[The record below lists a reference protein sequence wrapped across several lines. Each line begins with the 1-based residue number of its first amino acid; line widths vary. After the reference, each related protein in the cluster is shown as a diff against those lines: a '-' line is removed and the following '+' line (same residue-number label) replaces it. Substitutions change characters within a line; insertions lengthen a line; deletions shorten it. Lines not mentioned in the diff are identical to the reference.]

1 MPPGIP
7 GFGRESIREAGT
19 RSFEQRPRVEWAGRT
34 RQPPGAS
41 ARTRRTLCCRFASLD
56 ADSSSNPVAEQA
68 VAWLGIGEAFGV
80 RRSCAP
86 FPPTSGFSR
95 TLFLEGAASRAA
107 CARQIPVRGRL
118 VDISYL
124 HRLHRSL
131 ALRTARPSILRF
143 RAPEGHDE

>member
-41 ARTRRTLCCRFASLD
+41 ARTRRTLCCRFASLV

-68 VAWLGIGEAFGV
+68 TAWLGSGEASGV
-80 RRSCAP
+80 RRS
-86 FPPTSGFSR
+86 
-95 TLFLEGAASRAA
+95 GAAFWESHSRSIP
-107 CARQIPVRGRL
+107 ARLGLDKSPFV
-118 VDISYL
+118 VDWLISAIYTDYTD
-124 HRLHRSL
+124 H
-131 ALRTARPSILRF
+131 
-143 RAPEGHDE
+143 